1 MGAGTEDV
9 VPNAVGRH
17 RGWGGMLTGVS
28 VWMDVV
34 KVSGE
39 ELS

>member
-17 RGWGGMLTGVS
+17 GVGGMLTGVS

-34 KVSGE
+34 KLSGE